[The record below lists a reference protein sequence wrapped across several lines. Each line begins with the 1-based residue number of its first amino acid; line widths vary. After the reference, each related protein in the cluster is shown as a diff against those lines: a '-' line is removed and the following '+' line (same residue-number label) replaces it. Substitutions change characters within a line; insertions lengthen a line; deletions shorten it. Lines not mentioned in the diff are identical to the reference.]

1 MKFKERLTQPQAIRQ
16 IIVFIF
22 GLGVIYGTLSHRI
35 TALEKFK
42 EETNLIEIKTTLWKV
57 QTDLERIK
65 NAIIKNYW
73 H

>member
-22 GLGVIYGTLSHRI
+22 WLGVIYGTLSHRI

>member
-22 GLGVIYGTLSHRI
+22 GLGVIYGTLSYRI

-42 EETNLIEIKTTLWKV
+42 EETNLIEIKTTL
-57 QTDLERIK
+57 
-65 NAIIKNYW
+65 
-73 H
+73 